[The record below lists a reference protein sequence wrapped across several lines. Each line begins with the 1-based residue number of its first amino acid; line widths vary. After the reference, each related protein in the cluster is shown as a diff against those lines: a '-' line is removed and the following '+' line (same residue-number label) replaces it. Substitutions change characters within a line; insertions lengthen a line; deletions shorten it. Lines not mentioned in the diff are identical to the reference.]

1 MVESMIIKSN
11 YIDYSN
17 NISLAGGID
26 LSTGKEFYSIYAR
39 INTNP
44 ITRYYTDSKQA
55 FNEYNE
61 MEKQL
66 KKDIKR

>member
-1 MVESMIIKSN
+1 MIIKAN

-39 INTNP
+39 FHNLP
-44 ITRYYTDSKQA
+44 ISQYFNNYQQALAAYYEIENQFTK
-55 FNEYNE
+55 
-61 MEKQL
+61 
-66 KKDIKR
+66 